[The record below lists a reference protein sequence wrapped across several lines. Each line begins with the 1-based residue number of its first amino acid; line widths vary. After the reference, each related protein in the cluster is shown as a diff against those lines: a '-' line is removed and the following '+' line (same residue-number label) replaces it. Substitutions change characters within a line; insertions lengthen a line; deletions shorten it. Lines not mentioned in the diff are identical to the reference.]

1 MNYIQRMEH
10 WGDTHH
16 PQWMDFVRIA
26 LGILLLIKGIEFS
39 NDMNPL
45 MARMSNLPFGNFMMV
60 VLAHYVLFAHIVG
73 GGLLVVGFLTRLA
86 CVVQIPILLVALF
99 LNIFNQFSELSLSL
113 LVMALLIYFMIIG
126 SGRWSLDWYINKE
139 DERRSHGE
147 RNIY

>member
-113 LVMALLIYFMIIG
+113 LVMALLIYFIIIG